1 MATMRYKLLGPSGLR
16 VSEVCLGTMS
26 FGDAW
31 GFGADE
37 KEAHRIL
44 SAFADAGGNFIDT
57 ANKYHEGQS
66 EEFVGSF
73 LGPGRDR
80 FVVATKYT
88 LAMDPVDPNA
98 AGNSRKNLRRSVEA
112 SLRRLRTDYLD
123 LLWVH
128 AWDFTTPVEE
138 VLRGLDDLVGAGK
151 VNHVGLS
158 DAPAWVASQANTL
171 AALRGWSPFVALQME
186 YSLLE
191 RTADRELL
199 PVAEAFGLS
208 VCAWAPMGAGILTGK
223 YTRGGAVPEDSRR
236 AAANQARLTERNR
249 RIARAVDG
257 VADQLGASSA
267 QVALAWVR
275 QRDRRTIPIAGV
287 RTLEQL
293 EDVLGCLELQ
303 LPAEHLA
310 ELDEVSR
317 IELGFPY
324 ELLMGP
330 QGQLVYGDLEPQI
343 ELPAAAP
350 IRWR

>member
-1 MATMRYKLLGPSGLR
+1 MRYKLLGPSGLR
-16 VSEVCLGTMS
+16 VSELCLGTMS
-26 FGDAW
+26 FGEAW

-88 LAMDPVDPNA
+88 LAMDPGDPNA

-112 SLRRLRTDYLD
+112 SLRRLRTDHLD

-128 AWDFTTPVEE
+128 AWDYTTAVEE
-138 VLRGLDDLVGAGK
+138 VMRGLDDLVAAGT
-151 VNHVGLS
+151 VLHVALS

-171 AALRGWSPFVALQME
+171 ATWHGWSPLVALQVE

-199 PVAEAFGLS
+199 PVAEAFGLP

-223 YTRGGAVPEDSRR
+223 YTRGAAIPGGQPARR
-236 AAANQARLTERNR
+236 
-249 RIARAVDG
+249 
-257 VADQLGASSA
+257 
-267 QVALAWVR
+267 R
-275 QRDRRTIPIAGV
+275 QPGPPHLAGV

-293 EDVLGCLELQ
+293 EDVLGCLDVELA
-303 LPAEHLA
+303 AEHLA
-310 ELDEVSR
+310 RLSDVSR

-324 ELLMGP
+324 ELLQGP
-330 QGQLVYGDLEPQI
+330 QGQLVYGDLEPRI
-343 ELPAAAP
+343 ELPPAAP